1 MIKEIA
7 QFTDMVL
14 KDSAYSNFG
23 VTPKDGLHIV
33 LKVEQTE
40 EQITIAETPAFFALF
55 NAKKSEMTPELMKC
69 TQRWKYST
77 MLGTVD
83 TFKVFDVPS
92 KAIHTVS
99 PFCIGLKRTNLEGG
113 EQYAL
118 NHSQNKSQ
126 VYERIDSYFAKAMP
140 FTEEAQD
147 QKIAEAFRIAFK
159 NKSQIERWLQ
169 STGVYNDVKD
179 GDYVVFYLD
188 IPTESYERV
197 SKKILKEKLFN
208 TVEYNKPD
216 QQDETLIHGTS
227 NWLNSFSDKKVFLLH
242 QSATFD
248 IPGRIS
254 LQDAILLSEFS
265 EMSSRKLFPNPLPLF
280 VFKEES
286 LKSISLYKDDAM
298 NGGEKR
304 KGYLDIIKGMW
315 EDRKGDL
322 GNYYL
327 LFQYGGKIK
336 DFDFVSKFE
345 YNLESDGRTPWKI
358 IDLFGTKDTAELYN
372 ISDLVTHVLPPIFNN
387 LVVTKAKEQGL
398 IFHWFDDLDPTRS
411 THNYYLMATKYRKAF
426 YDFIFKSQRQ
436 SVTGAVFEEILLT
449 GIRDDIRLDKYEN
462 KKNSNNFKLRLKMN
476 ILFSLY
482 THFSNNKN
490 SIYMASKIEHLRTK
504 IEKVANSE
512 AKIEDDD
519 EFAFAAGQIIS
530 RIFMVNKSGNRS
542 FSYLEPFLNQAT
554 EEGFKSNILTFFK
567 RYKHGKFSQK
577 FNIVM
582 SEVMSYSM
590 DKNLKSVIPLFISG
604 VLSSNLLKRTSEELK
619 NDGSDEQEDEDN

>member
-7 QFTDMVL
+7 QFTDKVL
-14 KDSAYSNFG
+14 MDSAYSNFG

-126 VYERIDSYFAKAMP
+126 VYERIDLYFAKAMP

-197 SKKILKEKLFN
+197 SKKFLKEKLFN
-208 TVEYNKPD
+208 TDKYNKPD
-216 QQDETLIHGTS
+216 QQDESLIHGTS
-227 NWLNSFSDKKVFLLH
+227 NWLNGFPGKKVFLQH

-248 IPGRIS
+248 IAGRIS
-254 LQDAILLSEFS
+254 SREAELLSEFS
-265 EMSSRKLFPNPLPLF
+265 EMSRRRLFPNPLPLF
-280 VFKEES
+280 IFEEE
-286 LKSISLYKDDAM
+286 LYKSIKLYKDDAM
-298 NGGEKR
+298 NGAEQR
-304 KGYLDIIKGMW
+304 KGYLDIIKEMRTDKAG
-315 EDRKGDL
+315 EL

-327 LFQYGGKIK
+327 LFQSRGEIK

-345 YNLESDGRTPWKI
+345 YNLEPDSHVPWKI
-358 IDLFGTKDTAELYN
+358 IDLFGTNQSIELYN
-372 ISDLVTHVLPPIFNN
+372 VSDLISHVLPPIFNN
-387 LVVTKAKEQGL
+387 ALVVSRKDKDW
-398 IFHWFDDLDPTRS
+398 IFRWFDDIDPAYCK
-411 THNYYLMATKYRKAF
+411 THNAFLMAMKYRKAF
-426 YDFIFKSQRQ
+426 YDFIYKSQRQ
-436 SVTGAVFEEILLT
+436 SVTGAAFEEIVLT
-449 GIRDDIRLDKYEN
+449 GIRDDIRLDKYESGR
-462 KKNSNNFKLRLKMN
+462 NSEGFHLKTKLN
-476 ILFSLY
+476 ILFSLHP
-482 THFSNNKN
+482 HFSNNKN
-490 SIYMASKIEHLRTK
+490 SIYMASKIESYREKLELIAEGQAR
-504 IEKVANSE
+504 IETDE
-512 AKIEDDD
+512 
-519 EFAFAAGQIIS
+519 EFAFAAGQVIY
-530 RIFMVNKSGNRS
+530 RIFSVSVTEDRS
-542 FSYLEPFLNQAT
+542 YSYLEPFLAQANENGLKNCIT
-554 EEGFKSNILTFFK
+554 QFFK
-567 RYKHGKFSQK
+567 RYKHGNFSK
-577 FNIVM
+577 RFALVFDDVM
-582 SEVMSYSM
+582 TYS
-590 DKNLKSVIPLFISG
+590 L
-604 VLSSNLLKRTSEELK
+604 
-619 NDGSDEQEDEDN
+619 DGSYKHIAPLLLAGVFSPNMLFKAKEEQTAETTENQPSL

>member
-197 SKKILKEKLFN
+197 SKKFLKEKLFN
-208 TVEYNKPD
+208 TDKYNKPD
-216 QQDETLIHGTS
+216 QQDESLIHGTS
-227 NWLNSFSDKKVFLLH
+227 NWLNGFPGKKVFLQH

-248 IPGRIS
+248 IAGRIS
-254 LQDAILLSEFS
+254 SREAELLSEFS
-265 EMSSRKLFPNPLPLF
+265 EMSRRRLFPNPLPLF
-280 VFKEES
+280 IFEEE
-286 LKSISLYKDDAM
+286 LDNSIKLYKDDAM
-298 NGGEKR
+298 NGAEQR
-304 KGYLDIIKGMW
+304 KGYLDIIKELRTDKAG
-315 EDRKGDL
+315 EL

-327 LFQYGGKIK
+327 LFQSRGEIK

-345 YNLESDGRTPWKI
+345 YNLELDGHTPWKI
-358 IDLFGTKDTAELYN
+358 IDLFGTNQSIELYN
-372 ISDLVTHVLPPIFNN
+372 VSDLISHVLPPIFNN
-387 LVVTKAKEQGL
+387 ALVVSRKDKDW
-398 IFHWFDDLDPTRS
+398 IFRWFDDIDPAYCK
-411 THNYYLMATKYRKAF
+411 THNAFLMAMKYRKAF
-426 YDFIFKSQRQ
+426 YDFIYKSQRQ
-436 SVTGAVFEEILLT
+436 SVTGAAFEEIVLT
-449 GIRDDIRLDKYEN
+449 GIRDDIRLDKYESGR
-462 KKNSNNFKLRLKMN
+462 NSEGFHLKTKLN
-476 ILFSLY
+476 ILFSLHP
-482 THFSNNKN
+482 HFSNNKN
-490 SIYMASKIEHLRTK
+490 SIYMASKIESYREKLELIAEGQAR
-504 IEKVANSE
+504 IETDE
-512 AKIEDDD
+512 
-519 EFAFAAGQIIS
+519 EFAFAAGQVIY
-530 RIFMVNKSGNRS
+530 RIFSVSVTEDRS
-542 FSYLEPFLNQAT
+542 YSYLEPFLAQANENGLKNCIT
-554 EEGFKSNILTFFK
+554 QFFK
-567 RYKHGKFSQK
+567 RYKHGNFSK
-577 FNIVM
+577 RFALVFDDVM
-582 SEVMSYSM
+582 TYS
-590 DKNLKSVIPLFISG
+590 L
-604 VLSSNLLKRTSEELK
+604 
-619 NDGSDEQEDEDN
+619 DGSYKHITPLLLAGVFSPNMLFKAKEEQTAETTENQPSL

>member
-55 NAKKSEMTPELMKC
+55 NAKKSEMTPELMEC

-197 SKKILKEKLFN
+197 SKKFLKEKLFN
-208 TVEYNKPD
+208 TDKYNKPD
-216 QQDETLIHGTS
+216 QQDESLIHGTS
-227 NWLNSFSDKKVFLLH
+227 NWLNGFPGKKVFLQH

-248 IPGRIS
+248 IAGRIS
-254 LQDAILLSEFS
+254 SREAELLSEFS
-265 EMSSRKLFPNPLPLF
+265 EMSRRRLFPNPLPLF
-280 VFKEES
+280 IFEEE
-286 LKSISLYKDDAM
+286 LYNSIKLYKDDAM
-298 NGGEKR
+298 NGAEQR
-304 KGYLDIIKGMW
+304 KGYLDIIKEMRTDKAG
-315 EDRKGDL
+315 EL

-327 LFQYGGKIK
+327 LFQSRGEIK

-345 YNLESDGRTPWKI
+345 YNLEPDGHTPWKI
-358 IDLFGTKDTAELYN
+358 IDLFGTNQSIELHN
-372 ISDLVTHVLPPIFNN
+372 VSDLISHVLPPIFNN
-387 LVVTKAKEQGL
+387 ALVVSRKDKDW
-398 IFHWFDDLDPTRS
+398 IFRWFDDIDPAYCK
-411 THNYYLMATKYRKAF
+411 THNAFLMAMKYRKAF
-426 YDFIFKSQRQ
+426 YDFIYKSQRQ
-436 SVTGAVFEEILLT
+436 SVTGAAFEEIVLT
-449 GIRDDIRLDKYEN
+449 GIRDDIRLDKYESGR
-462 KKNSNNFKLRLKMN
+462 NSEGFHLKTKLN
-476 ILFSLY
+476 ILFSLHP
-482 THFSNNKN
+482 HFSNNKN
-490 SIYMASKIEHLRTK
+490 SIYMASKIESYREKLELIAEGQAR
-504 IEKVANSE
+504 IETDE
-512 AKIEDDD
+512 
-519 EFAFAAGQIIS
+519 EFAFAAGQVIY
-530 RIFMVNKSGNRS
+530 RIFSVSVTEDRS
-542 FSYLEPFLNQAT
+542 YSYLEPFLAQANENGLKNCIT
-554 EEGFKSNILTFFK
+554 QFFK
-567 RYKHGKFSQK
+567 RYKHGNFSK
-577 FNIVM
+577 RFALVFDDVM
-582 SEVMSYSM
+582 TYS
-590 DKNLKSVIPLFISG
+590 L
-604 VLSSNLLKRTSEELK
+604 
-619 NDGSDEQEDEDN
+619 DGSYKHITPLLLAGVFSPNMLFKAKEEQTAETTENQPSL